1 MPFALNCHEWHC
13 YQFLRKIAS
22 KLDPWGGSLL
32 FTTKCPEI
40 PGTHFTNLRRMKGR
54 GQSRLCSHAMV
65 LNRGPLDWESN
76 TLTTRPF
83 FHVLVITWNR
93 KNWRPHRSSFLNII
107 ICSKCTI
114 IQKGIY
120 TRQPCSRREIYFKKS
135 QKQGVFFNMS
145 LKAHSK
151 VWDNFW
157 QLKAH

>member
-1 MPFALNCHEWHC
+1 MEYALCFELSWMTLLSIFKENCLKARSMRRQFTFYHSVPRNSWYSF
-13 YQFLRKIAS
+13 YQPQKDER
-22 KLDPWGGSLL
+22 
-32 FTTKCPEI
+32 
-40 PGTHFTNLRRMKGR
+40 
-54 GQSRLCSHAMV
+54 QSRLCSHAMV

-93 KNWRPHRSSFLNII
+93 KNWRPHHSSFLNII

-157 QLKAH
+157 QLKTH